1 MINRSRAK
9 RTFVKNYALVQSD
22 LFGYKNNHQ
31 IFFRIISV
39 IQIELIRIHFE
50 KMGLKLKP

>member
-39 IQIELIRIHFE
+39 RQIELIRIHFE
-50 KMGLKLKP
+50 KMGLKLKH